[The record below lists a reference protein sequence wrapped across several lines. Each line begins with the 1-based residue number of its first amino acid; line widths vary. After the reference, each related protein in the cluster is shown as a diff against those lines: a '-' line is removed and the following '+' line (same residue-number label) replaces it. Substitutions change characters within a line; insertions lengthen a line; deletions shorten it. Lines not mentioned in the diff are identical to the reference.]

1 MKYDKIQTLISF
13 ATCDFPD
20 PGKPLSIITIL
31 EGLLGRPGGHNNVS
45 MVNNCRLHDFST
57 SLILDTLGG
66 DGAQSII
73 SITSGFGSFSISSS
87 SSTIVIVSIVIG
99 VSLIISAVFF
109 LSIFDSILSDE
120 ISKMYRTI
128 IIFD

>member
-1 MKYDKIQTLISF
+1 LISL

-45 MVNNCRLHDFST
+45 MVNNCRLVDFST
-57 SLILDTLGG
+57 SLILYTLGG
-66 DGAQSII
+66 DGAHISII
-73 SITSGFGSFSISSS
+73 CGSGSFSISSS

-99 VSLIISAVFF
+99 VSLIISSVSF
-109 LSIFDSILSDE
+109 LSLFGSILSDK
-120 ISKMYRTI
+120 ISKIYTTQ

>member
-1 MKYDKIQTLISF
+1 LISL

-45 MVNNCRLHDFST
+45 MVNNCRLVDFST

-66 DGAQSII
+66 DGAHISII
-73 SITSGFGSFSISSS
+73 SIISGAGSFSISSS

-99 VSLIISAVFF
+99 VSLIISSVSF
-109 LSIFDSILSDE
+109 LSLFGSVLSDE
-120 ISKMYRTI
+120 ISKT
-128 IIFD
+128 